1 MNYSKIQNVCIIG
14 AGVSG
19 LVAAKTFLEEG
30 YSVTIFEKN
39 QELGGV
45 WEKSKT
51 YPGVTTQTPREIY
64 SFSDYPM
71 PKLYPEWPT
80 GEQVNRYLQ
89 SYAQFFGVTDR
100 IQFNTEVIKVERTIS
115 KSSEW
120 LVTVG
125 LTSNNSLKI
134 EKYNFDIVLICNGTC
149 HTPNIP
155 DFPGIDRFLSSGG
168 TVLHSS
174 QFNDL
179 NLIKDKRLVVVGFE
193 KSATDIATLAA
204 NNASECTLVFR
215 QASWKVPRYFL
226 GMINI
231 KNLMLTR
238 FGEMWFRYYKL
249 DGLEKVLHTV
259 GKPIVWSF
267 WRIMELVFRIQF
279 RLDACKLV
287 PEKPIEEM
295 MTCTLSVATRGF
307 YKYVLQ
313 DKIHAKKSQTIQFI
327 NNGIKLENGEEI
339 STDIVILG
347 TGFRQTIP
355 FLEESY
361 QKHIVDQNGVFHLYR
376 NLIHPDV
383 PQMGFVGYNNSLS
396 CMMSAELG
404 SRWLVEYFK
413 GNLSLPSRSRM
424 LEAIYTTLEWRYR
437 ERARGLFSGTC
448 VLPFTFHYFDDLMR
462 DLGVEVRQNSS
473 FSEIVKPLSPS
484 SYKDLRQELQF
495 KAIDS
500 DSTQN
505 SRNTPSAKSK
515 V

>member
-1 MNYSKIQNVCIIG
+1 MNSSKNKDVCIIG

-30 YSVTIFEKN
+30 YNVTIFEKS

-45 WEKSKT
+45 WEKSRT

-71 PKLYPEWPT
+71 PQSYPEWPT

-89 SYAQFFGVTDR
+89 SYSQFFGVTER
-100 IQFNTEVIKVERTIS
+100 IQFNTEVIQVERTLSTSS
-115 KSSEW
+115 KW

-125 LTSNNSLKI
+125 LTAHNSLRI
-134 EKYNFDIVLICNGTC
+134 EKYYFDIVLIGNGTC

-155 DFPGIDRFLSSGG
+155 DFPGIDRFINSGG
-168 TVLHSS
+168 TVFHSS

-179 NLIKDKRLVVVGFE
+179 NLIRDKRLIVVGFE
-193 KSATDIATLAA
+193 KSATDIVTLAV
-204 NNASECTLVFR
+204 NKASECTLIFR

-226 GMINI
+226 GIINI

-238 FGEMWFRYYKL
+238 FGEMWFRYHKL
-249 DGLEKVLHTV
+249 NGIEKVLHTI
-259 GKPIVWSF
+259 GKPIVWAF
-267 WRIMELVFRIQF
+267 WRIMERIFRIQF

-307 YKYVLQ
+307 YKYVFHG
-313 DKIHAKKSQTIQFI
+313 KIHAKKSKNIQFI
-327 NNGIKLENGEEI
+327 DDGIKLDDGEKV
-339 STDIVILG
+339 SADIVILG
-347 TGFRQTIP
+347 TGFRQSVP
-355 FLEESY
+355 FLEEKY
-361 QKHIVDQNGVFHLYR
+361 QKHIVDRNGVFHLYR

-413 GNLSLPSRSRM
+413 GNLALPSRSKM
-424 LEAIYTTLEWRYR
+424 LEAIHTTLEWRYR

-448 VLPFTFHYFDDLMR
+448 VLPFTFHYFDDLMN
-462 DLGVEVRQNSS
+462 DLGVRVRQNGSL
-473 FSEIVKPLSPS
+473 SEIVKPLSPS
-484 SYKDLRQELQF
+484 SYKDLKQELQL
-495 KAIDS
+495 KEI

-505 SRNTPSAKSK
+505 SPISPNSK
-515 V
+515 YKI